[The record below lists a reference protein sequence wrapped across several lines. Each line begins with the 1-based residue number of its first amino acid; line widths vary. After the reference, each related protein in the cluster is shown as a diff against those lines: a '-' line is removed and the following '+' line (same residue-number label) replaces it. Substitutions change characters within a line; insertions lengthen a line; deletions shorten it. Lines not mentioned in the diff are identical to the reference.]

1 MGYPMPTGEPAQ
13 PGPSPEMRASD
24 ADRDRV
30 IDVLR
35 VAVGEGR
42 LTPDEFEERMQAVLS
57 ARTFGELAPFTADLP
72 PASASALPGSALPG
86 SALPGSALPGSALTG
101 RPVVRAAAAPPEGEM
116 RISQRG
122 GSVSR
127 TGPWAVPRRI
137 ELRPSW
143 CDVTL
148 DFTEAIIRHDTL
160 LIDMRMRGG
169 TLTLVAGP
177 GVVVDAEGLTVR
189 YTDVEMRP
197 SAEPG
202 VKVVLRVELAG
213 RMRYGRIEVQRPG
226 RTPGW

>member
-1 MGYPMPTGEPAQ
+1 
-13 PGPSPEMRASD
+13 MRASD

-35 VAVGEGR
+35 AALGEGR
-42 LTPDEFEERMQAVLS
+42 LTADEFEERVEAVLS
-57 ARTFGELAPFTADLP
+57 ARTFGELATFTADLP
-72 PASASALPGSALPG
+72 PGPGRYVPSAPIPPRYVPSAPA
-86 SALPGSALPGSALTG
+86 
-101 RPVVRAAAAPPEGEM
+101 PVRTEI
-116 RISQRG
+116 RIDQRG

-127 TGPWAVPRRI
+127 TGRWAVPRRI

-148 DFTEAIIRHDTL
+148 DFTDAVITHDTL

-177 GVVVDAEGLTVR
+177 GVIVNADGLTVR
-189 YTDVEMRP
+189 YTEVEMRP

-202 VKVVLRVELAG
+202 AKVVLRVLLVG

-226 RTPGW
+226 RTTGW

>member
-1 MGYPMPTGEPAQ
+1 VPTDEPAE
-13 PGPSPEMRASD
+13 PGPRPEMRASD

-35 VAVGEGR
+35 AAAGEGR
-42 LTPDEFEERMQAVLS
+42 LTPDEFEERVQAVLA

-72 PASASALPGSALPG
+72 PSAPGRYVPSAI
-86 SALPGSALPGSALTG
+86 
-101 RPVVRAAAAPPEGEM
+101 AAAPPPEREM
-116 RISQRG
+116 RIAQRG

-127 TGPWAVPRRI
+127 TGHWAVPRRI
-137 ELRPSW
+137 DLRPSW

-148 DFTEAIIRHDTL
+148 DFTEADITHDTL
-160 LIDMRMRGG
+160 LVDMKMRGG
-169 TLTLVAGP
+169 SLTLVAGP

-202 VKVVLRVELAG
+202 AKLVLRVKLVG

-226 RTPGW
+226 RAPGW

>member
-1 MGYPMPTGEPAQ
+1 MGYPMPTGEPAE
-13 PGPSPEMRASD
+13 PGPPPEMRASD

-35 VAVGEGR
+35 AALGEGR
-42 LTPDEFEERMQAVLS
+42 LTPDEFEERTRAVLS

-72 PASASALPGSALPG
+72 PVFGPPARSPSAPAP
-86 SALPGSALPGSALTG
+86 
-101 RPVVRAAAAPPEGEM
+101 AAPPEGEEI
-116 RISQRG
+116 RIVQKG

-127 TGPWAVPRRI
+127 TGHWTVPRRI

-148 DFTEAIIRHDTL
+148 DFTDAVLMHDTL
-160 LIDMRMRGG
+160 LIDMKMRGG
-169 TLTLVAGP
+169 TLILVAGP

-189 YTDVEMRP
+189 YTEVEMRP

-202 VKVVLRVELAG
+202 AKVVLRVELVG

-226 RTPGW
+226 RAPGW